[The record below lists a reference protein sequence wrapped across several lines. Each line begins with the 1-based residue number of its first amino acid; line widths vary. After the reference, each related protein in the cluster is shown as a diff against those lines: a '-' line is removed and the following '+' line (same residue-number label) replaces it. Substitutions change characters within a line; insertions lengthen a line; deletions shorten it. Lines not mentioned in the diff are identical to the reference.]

1 MRTEALFYIF
11 AYPLKVWL
19 NMKELGS
26 HMFLHSVC
34 CNIWLKYMKKVQSQ
48 RHVVRRGRSVLL
60 TFSDHY
66 TYSSLIQHLSILLN
80 SKRHGQ
86 ALGYILGIVWSEG
99 NRDRI
104 PLYCVSLLSYGY
116 RHNRYCIHF

>member
-60 TFSDHY
+60 TFSDR
-66 TYSSLIQHLSILLN
+66 SIEGLNLSVVQFN
-80 SKRHGQ
+80 
-86 ALGYILGIVWSEG
+86 
-99 NRDRI
+99 N
-104 PLYCVSLLSYGY
+104 VSLWIALSKFSS
-116 RHNRYCIHF
+116 CPP